1 MQIHFWIF
9 RCISLS
15 THTHVFIPMY
25 EYQRNIRKGVCLYLG
40 QYDRLRRQGAEEALD
55 EPQGILKRIWMHQAC
70 KQAMKL
76 LCRTLVLLWICAAL
90 QVWWVLEQPTNSVME
105 GIPAFQAFMKSV
117 KVFRKSICMQDYG
130 GPTKKPT
137 WLYSG
142 VLTYLV
148 YLFI

>member
-1 MQIHFWIF
+1 MLVSWPV
-9 RCISLS
+9 RPLASPRSRGS
-15 THTHVFIPMY
+15 TGRTAGDP
-25 EYQRNIRKGVCLYLG
+25 EGN
-40 QYDRLRRQGAEEALD
+40 LD
-55 EPQGILKRIWMHQAC
+55 APSVQAGNEI
-70 KQAMKL
+70 A
-76 LCRTLVLLWICAAL
+76 CRTLVLLWICAAL
-90 QVWWVLEQPTNSVME
+90 QVWWVLEQPTNSLME

-148 YLFI
+148 YLFRYKNLYIYIYILFL